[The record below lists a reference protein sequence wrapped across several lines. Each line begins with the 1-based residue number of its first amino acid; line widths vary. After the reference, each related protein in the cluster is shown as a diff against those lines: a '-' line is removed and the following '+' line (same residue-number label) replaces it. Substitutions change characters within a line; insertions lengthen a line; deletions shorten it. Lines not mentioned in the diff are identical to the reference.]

1 MISLKS
7 TIKKMAT
14 QLVSLPEVER
24 LSPTVIRILGG
35 NPGKFTLQG
44 YYNRTNTYL
53 VGKGSNRLLIDTGD
67 GEESWIQ
74 NLKETLEKEQATV
87 TSCILTH
94 WHHDHVG
101 GVGHLLEYSPK
112 TVIHKNSPDKGQTD
126 IKDGQIFATE
136 GATLRAIHSPGHTH
150 DHMALVLEEE
160 NAMFTGDNVLGHGTA
175 VFEDLVTYLNSLER
189 MRGLFKGKAYP
200 GHGAVLED
208 GPSRIGEYI
217 RHRKERESQVIQ
229 VLKSAKNKPG
239 VTVASGE
246 EADEWTSMEIVK
258 IIYKNVPE
266 NLHIP
271 ANGGIVQILN
281 KLHSDDKVAKEQDKW
296 KLKARAAL

>member
-1 MISLKS
+1 MISLKN

-35 NPGKFTLQG
+35 NPGKDEVIG
-44 YYNRTNTYL
+44 TNTYL
-53 VGKGSNRLLIDTGD
+53 VGKGRNRLLIDTGD
-67 GEESWIQ
+67 GKESWIS
-74 NLKETLEKEQATV
+74 NLKETLKEEQATI

-94 WHHDHVG
+94 WHPDHVG
-101 GVGHLLEYSPK
+101 GVSHLLEYSPK
-112 TVIHKNSPDKGQTD
+112 TTIYKNSPDKGQTD

-136 GATLRAIHSPGHTH
+136 GATLRAVHSPGHTH
-150 DHMALVLEEE
+150 DHMALLLEEE
-160 NAMFTGDNVLGHGTA
+160 NVMFTGDNVLGHGTA
-175 VFEDLVTYLNSLER
+175 VFEDLVTYLNSLQR
-189 MRGLFKGKAYP
+189 MKGLFSGKAYP

-229 VLKSAKNKPG
+229 VLKSAKNSG
-239 VTVASGE
+239 VTVSSDE

-281 KLHSDDKVAKEQDKW
+281 KLHSDERVVKEQDRW
-296 KLKARAAL
+296 KLKTRAAL

>member
-1 MISLKS
+1 MISLKN

-14 QLVSLPEVER
+14 QLLSLPEVER

-44 YYNRTNTYL
+44 TNTYL
-53 VGKGSNRLLIDTGD
+53 VGKGRNRLLIDTGD
-67 GEESWIQ
+67 GMESWIQ
-74 NLKETLEKEQATV
+74 ILKETLEKEQATV

-94 WHHDHVG
+94 WHPDHVG

-136 GATLRAIHSPGHTH
+136 GATLRAVHSPGHTH

-189 MRGLFKGKAYP
+189 MRGLFSGKAYP

-239 VTVASGE
+239 VTVASDE

-258 IIYKNVPE
+258 IIYKDVPE

-281 KLHSDDKVAKEQDKW
+281 KLHSDDRVAKEQDRW